1 MLKIICACVYASV
14 EVTKGL
20 FPQALAPFFIVS
32 HLGLRRLKPSA
43 SPAQFPQKVKFKNVN
58 GPETE
63 GFGLSVMAECFME
76 LNVADRRAA
85 GPEPG
90 THNLNFHT
98 PAERIVVSHRRYKKN

>member
-1 MLKIICACVYASV
+1 MLVCTHQWKLQKDSSL
-14 EVTKGL
+14 KL
-20 FPQALAPFFIVS
+20 WRPFLSLAIWF
-32 HLGLRRLKPSA
+32 
-43 SPAQFPQKVKFKNVN
+43 PAQFPQKVKFKNVN

>member
-1 MLKIICACVYASV
+1 M
-14 EVTKGL
+14 
-20 FPQALAPFFIVS
+20 
-32 HLGLRRLKPSA
+32 
-43 SPAQFPQKVKFKNVN
+43 N

>member
-1 MLKIICACVYASV
+1 MCLCVRISGSYKRTLPSSFGA
-14 EVTKGL
+14 L
-20 FPQALAPFFIVS
+20 FLSLAIWF
-32 HLGLRRLKPSA
+32 
-43 SPAQFPQKVKFKNVN
+43 PAQFPQKVKFKNVN